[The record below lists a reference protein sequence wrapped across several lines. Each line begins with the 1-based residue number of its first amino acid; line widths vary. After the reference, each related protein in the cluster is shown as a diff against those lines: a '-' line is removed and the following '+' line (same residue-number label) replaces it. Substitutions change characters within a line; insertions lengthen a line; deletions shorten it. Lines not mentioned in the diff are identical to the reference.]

1 MSTTSYDAVVVGAG
15 PNGLAAAVTL
25 ARAGRSVLVVEAAD
39 EVGGGTRS
47 AEVTLPGFVHDICS
61 AVHPLLMASPFF
73 KQQPLVDHGLHLA
86 HPNTCLAHPLDDGT
100 AAVLDR
106 DVAGTA
112 SCLGPDGR
120 AYEKMMGP
128 LVRNADAIVDAVMRA
143 PLFPHHPFKALPFG
157 PYAIRSAA
165 ALVGSKFSTPRAQA
179 MFGGIA
185 AHSMLPLDR
194 VPSAAVGLFLGLLGH
209 AYGWP
214 VVRGGS
220 QRIADALSAELL
232 SLGGDIKTGW
242 RVERFDELPAAESV
256 LFDLTPR
263 QVLAIAGDRF
273 PAAYRRRLERFR
285 YGPGVFK
292 IDWALD
298 GPVPWKAEA
307 CRDAGTVHLGGT
319 FAEVAAS
326 EDAVTRGLHPDRPF
340 VLFAQPDVA
349 DLSRSPEG
357 KSTAW
362 GYCHVPNGSTVDM
375 TTAIEDQVERFA
387 PGFRDR
393 ILGRS
398 VMGPADVETHNANY
412 IGGDINGG
420 VQDLRQLF
428 TRPVLRWPPYSTP
441 DSKIWLCS
449 SSTPPGGGV
458 HGMCGMNA
466 ANAVLRRQRRRR
478 RHT

>member
-73 KQQPLVDHGLHLA
+73 KQLPLVDHGLHLA
-86 HPNTCLAHPLDDGT
+86 HPSTCLAHPLDDGT

-120 AYEKMMGP
+120 AYEKMMAP

-143 PLFPHHPFKALPFG
+143 PLFPHHPFHALPFW

-165 ALVGSKFSTPRAQA
+165 SLVGSKFSTPRAKA

-194 VPSAAVGLFLGLLGH
+194 IPSAAVGLFLGLLGH

-232 SLGGDIKTGW
+232 SLGGDVKTGW
-242 RVERFDELPAAESV
+242 RVERFDELPAAETV

-273 PAAYRRRLERFR
+273 PAGYRRRLERFR

-298 GPVPWKAEA
+298 GPVPWTAEA

-319 FAEVAAS
+319 ATEVAAT
-326 EDAVTRGLHPDRPF
+326 EGAVARGVMPERPF
-340 VLFAQPDVA
+340 VLAGQQHLADPTRSHGDVHPLWLYA
-349 DLSRSPEG
+349 
-357 KSTAW
+357 
-362 GYCHVPNGSTVDM
+362 HVPHAYDRDATEA
-375 TTAIEDQVERFA
+375 TLAQVERFA
-387 PGFRDR
+387 PGFRER
-393 ILGRS
+393 VVAVHTR
-398 VMGPADVETHNANY
+398 GPAALEAHDPNY
-412 IGGDINGG
+412 VGGDIG
-420 VQDLRQLF
+420 VGANTLRQL
-428 TRPVLRWPPYSTP
+428 VLRPRPTVDPYSLGVP
-441 DSKIWLCS
+441 GVVLCS
-449 SSTPPGGGV
+449 SATPPGGGV
-458 HGMCGMNA
+458 HGMCGHGA
-466 ANAVLRRQRRRR
+466 AESVLRQLA
-478 RHT
+478 